1 MTAQTNRTSKSR
13 ILPAII
19 QFCGRWLRVFLG
31 LALILSLAAIFL
43 ESNYRANLGE
53 STALN
58 LNQGRSAVE
67 KNEPRATEPR
77 AQVKVDSEPRVS
89 PEARA
94 AEAQKVLQAMG
105 AIQVALAGKKPLD
118 RRFFQA
124 LEKPSA
130 DLAFLAGQSSSLPA
144 SKEVAV
150 IKNQSD
156 VFLVGARVQNTLK
169 VLLDQEKEIATIAAL
184 APSANSFTNPKSF
197 LDLQSISKESP
208 LRKMAEAMEE
218 YARSHD
224 LVQKSATDLEAQE
237 RLLKALNLG
246 IEQIA
251 AIEKR
256 ADTLNAQQKDTLNKL
271 LQTPWPTK
279 GQSIKE
285 AVVLYM
291 ETLTALKNL
300 TSDLEPVKVAVDVVD
315 PKREQ
320 KGEQKGEQKAL
331 SNVAGVDK
339 KPSGASDSTQV
350 DANKLVA
357 VLVEVQAG
365 MGGQNKPYTPQ
376 FFQGAQKWVADL
388 ESVLNVKADSEDGKR
403 KDLIVPKTQ
412 AEVILIARR
421 TQQSLQSI
429 ISQEKA
435 LAGVIALG
443 STSTIMTSPNAPNAI
458 LSMQKISVESQ
469 LRGLAGS
476 FDEFV
481 KANSAWQK
489 SFLEG
494 PTNQNLL
501 KELEQTLEQ
510 ITALEN
516 TVSNQPPFVVDVLGK
531 IRQVAWQAKAPEV
544 KVALSTLLENSEY
557 IRKQLADTQRLTQA
571 ANNVASSGIT
581 SGITEK
587 ISGIGSQLPL
597 IAQLGALFFLCA
609 GLLGSFAQAK
619 VSTEQLVV
627 PDEEDRPLD
636 RVAPYI
642 LPPATQD
649 NSLVN
654 DLQGQIKVLEQ
665 KFVEAFHSSEKVLS
679 YSQEVMNKVSVLRN
693 VQSTPDVGPRY
704 LHLDVEQPLD
714 EIDSA
719 IVSLKQLGIRL
730 FLSILENHSAK
741 QLASETEHM
750 NHLVIQTELAFVQI
764 KNLVKDI
771 NQKALPTRATS
782 DQANID
788 LIELDM
794 NQVMVEAKRWQAEL
808 KNLNESLM
816 ALNRLVGQY
825 V

>member
-1 MTAQTNRTSKSR
+1 MTAQTNLTSKSR

-19 QFCGRWLRVFLG
+19 QFCGRWLRGFLG

-43 ESNYRANLGE
+43 ESNYRAKLGE

-67 KNEPRATEPR
+67 KNEPRTTEPR
-77 AQVKVDSEPRVS
+77 AQVKVDSEPKVS
-89 PEARA
+89 PEAKA
-94 AEAQKVLQAMG
+94 ADAQKVLQAMG

-144 SKEVAV
+144 SKEATV

-156 VFLVGARVQNTLK
+156 VLLVGARVQNTLK
-169 VLLDQEKEIATIAAL
+169 MLLDQEKEIATIAAL

-246 IEQIA
+246 VEQIA

-300 TSDLEPVKVAVDVVD
+300 TSDLEPIKVAVDVVD

-320 KGEQKGEQKAL
+320 KVL

-357 VLVEVQAG
+357 VLVEIQAG

-388 ESVLNVKADSEDGKR
+388 ESVLSMKVDSEDGKR

-458 LSMQKISVESQ
+458 LSIQKISVESP

-481 KANSAWQK
+481 KASSAWQK

-494 PTNQNLL
+494 ATNQNLL

-516 TVSNQPPFVVDVLGK
+516 TISNQPPFVVDVLGK

-544 KVALSTLLENSEY
+544 KVALSTLLENSDF

-571 ANNVASSGIT
+571 ANNVASPGIA

-619 VSTEQLVV
+619 VSAEQLVV

-642 LPPATQD
+642 VPPAAQD

-654 DLQGQIKVLEQ
+654 DLQAQIKVLEQ

>member
-1 MTAQTNRTSKSR
+1 MTAQTNLTSKSR

-19 QFCGRWLRVFLG
+19 QFCGRWLRGFLG

-43 ESNYRANLGE
+43 ESNYRAKLGE

-67 KNEPRATEPR
+67 KNEPRTTEPR
-77 AQVKVDSEPRVS
+77 AQVKVDSEPKVS
-89 PEARA
+89 PEAKA
-94 AEAQKVLQAMG
+94 ADAQKVLQAMG

-144 SKEVAV
+144 SKEATV

-156 VFLVGARVQNTLK
+156 VLLVGARVQNTLK
-169 VLLDQEKEIATIAAL
+169 MLLDQEKEIATIAAL

-224 LVQKSATDLEAQE
+224 LVQKNAIDLEAQE

-246 IEQIA
+246 VEQIA

-300 TSDLEPVKVAVDVVD
+300 TSDLEPIKVAVDVVD

-320 KGEQKGEQKAL
+320 KVL

-357 VLVEVQAG
+357 VLVEIQAG

-388 ESVLNVKADSEDGKR
+388 ESVLSMKVDSEDGKR

-429 ISQEKA
+429 LSQEKA

-458 LSMQKISVESQ
+458 LSMQKISVESP

-481 KANSAWQK
+481 KANAAWQK
-489 SFLEG
+489 SFLESA
-494 PTNQNLL
+494 TTQNLL
-501 KELEQTLEQ
+501 KELDQTLEQ

-516 TVSNQPPFVVDVLGK
+516 TASNQPPFVVDVLGK

-571 ANNVASSGIT
+571 VNNVASPGIA

-619 VSTEQLVV
+619 VSAEQLVV

-642 LPPATQD
+642 VPPAAQD

-654 DLQGQIKVLEQ
+654 DLQAQIKVLEQ

>member
-1 MTAQTNRTSKSR
+1 MTAQTNLTSKSR

-43 ESNYRANLGE
+43 ESNYRAKLGE

-67 KNEPRATEPR
+67 KNEPRTTEPR
-77 AQVKVDSEPRVS
+77 AQVKVDSEPKVS
-89 PEARA
+89 PEAKA
-94 AEAQKVLQAMG
+94 ADAQKVLQAMG

-144 SKEVAV
+144 SKEATV

-156 VFLVGARVQNTLK
+156 VLLVGARVQNTLK
-169 VLLDQEKEIATIAAL
+169 MLLDQEKEIATIAAL

-246 IEQIA
+246 VEQIA

-300 TSDLEPVKVAVDVVD
+300 TSDLEPIKVAVDVVD

-320 KGEQKGEQKAL
+320 KVL

-357 VLVEVQAG
+357 VLVEIQAG

-388 ESVLNVKADSEDGKR
+388 ESVLSMKVDSEDGKR

-458 LSMQKISVESQ
+458 LSIQKISVESP

-481 KANSAWQK
+481 KANAAWQK
-489 SFLEG
+489 SFLESA
-494 PTNQNLL
+494 TTQNLL
-501 KELEQTLEQ
+501 KELDQTLEQ
-510 ITALEN
+510 ITVLEN
-516 TVSNQPPFVVDVLGK
+516 TASNQPPFVVDVLAK

-544 KVALSTLLENSEY
+544 KVALSTLLENSDF

-571 ANNVASSGIT
+571 ANNVASPGIA

-619 VSTEQLVV
+619 VSAEQLVV

-642 LPPATQD
+642 VPPAAQD

-654 DLQGQIKVLEQ
+654 DLQAQIKVLEQ

>member
-1 MTAQTNRTSKSR
+1 MTAQTNLTSKSR

-58 LNQGRSAVE
+58 LNQGRSTVE
-67 KNEPRATEPR
+67 KTEPRATEPR
-77 AQVKVDSEPRVS
+77 AQVKTDSEPKVS
-89 PEARA
+89 PEAKA

-144 SKEVAV
+144 SKEAAV

-156 VFLVGARVQNTLK
+156 VLLVGARVQNTLK

-300 TSDLEPVKVAVDVVD
+300 TSDLEPIKVAVDVVD
-315 PKREQ
+315 PKR
-320 KGEQKGEQKAL
+320 EQKGEQKAL

-458 LSMQKISVESQ
+458 LSMQKISVESP

-494 PTNQNLL
+494 ATNQNLL

-516 TVSNQPPFVVDVLGK
+516 MVSNQPPFVVDVLGK

-571 ANNVASSGIT
+571 ANNVASPGI

-587 ISGIGSQLPL
+587 ISGNGSQLPL

-619 VSTEQLVV
+619 VSAEQLVV

-642 LPPATQD
+642 VPPAAQD
-649 NSLVN
+649 NTLVN

>member
-1 MTAQTNRTSKSR
+1 MTAQTNLTSKSR

-43 ESNYRANLGE
+43 ESNYRAKLGE

-77 AQVKVDSEPRVS
+77 VQVRADSEPKVS
-89 PEARA
+89 PEAKA

-130 DLAFLAGQSSSLPA
+130 DLAFLAGQSSSLPP
-144 SKEVAV
+144 SKEAAV

-156 VFLVGARVQNTLK
+156 VLLVGARVQNTLK
-169 VLLDQEKEIATIAAL
+169 MLLDQEKEIATIAAL

-224 LVQKSATDLEAQE
+224 LVQKNAIDLEAQE

-246 IEQIA
+246 VEQIA

-291 ETLTALKNL
+291 ETWTALKNL
-300 TSDLEPVKVAVDVVD
+300 TSDLEPIKVAVDVVD

-320 KGEQKGEQKAL
+320 KGEQKAF
-331 SNVAGVDK
+331 SSVAGVDK

-350 DANKLVA
+350 DTNKLVA

-388 ESVLNVKADSEDGKR
+388 ESVLSVKADSEDGKR

-458 LSMQKISVESQ
+458 LSMQKISVESP

-494 PTNQNLL
+494 PTNQTLL

-571 ANNVASSGIT
+571 ANNVASPGIA

-771 NQKALPTRATS
+771 NQKALPTRASS

>member
-1 MTAQTNRTSKSR
+1 
-13 ILPAII
+13 
-19 QFCGRWLRVFLG
+19 
-31 LALILSLAAIFL
+31 
-43 ESNYRANLGE
+43 
-53 STALN
+53 
-58 LNQGRSAVE
+58 
-67 KNEPRATEPR
+67 
-77 AQVKVDSEPRVS
+77 
-89 PEARA
+89 
-94 AEAQKVLQAMG
+94 MG

-144 SKEVAV
+144 SKEATV

-156 VFLVGARVQNTLK
+156 VLLVGARVQNTLK

-246 IEQIA
+246 VEQIA

-291 ETLTALKNL
+291 ETLTALRNL
-300 TSDLEPVKVAVDVVD
+300 TSDLEPIKVAVDVVD

-320 KGEQKGEQKAL
+320 KVL

-339 KPSGASDSTQV
+339 KPSGAGDSTQV

-357 VLVEVQAG
+357 VLVEIQAG

-388 ESVLNVKADSEDGKR
+388 ESVLSVKADSEDGKR

-421 TQQSLQSI
+421 TQQSLQLI

-458 LSMQKISVESQ
+458 LSIQKISVESP

-494 PTNQNLL
+494 ATNQNLL

-516 TVSNQPPFVVDVLGK
+516 TVANQPPFVVDVLGK

-571 ANNVASSGIT
+571 VNNVASPGIA

-619 VSTEQLVV
+619 VSAEQLVV

-642 LPPATQD
+642 VPPAAQD
-649 NSLVN
+649 NTLVN
-654 DLQGQIKVLEQ
+654 DLQAQIKVLEQ

>member
-1 MTAQTNRTSKSR
+1 MTAQTNLTSKSR

-19 QFCGRWLRVFLG
+19 QFCGRWLRGFLG

-43 ESNYRANLGE
+43 ESNYRAKLGE

-58 LNQGRSAVE
+58 FNQGRSAVE
-67 KNEPRATEPR
+67 KNEPRTTEPR
-77 AQVKVDSEPRVS
+77 AQVKVDSEPKVS
-89 PEARA
+89 PEAKA
-94 AEAQKVLQAMG
+94 ADAQKVLQAMG

-144 SKEVAV
+144 SKEATV

-156 VFLVGARVQNTLK
+156 VLLVGARVQNTLK
-169 VLLDQEKEIATIAAL
+169 MLLDQEKEIATIAAL

-246 IEQIA
+246 VEQIA

-300 TSDLEPVKVAVDVVD
+300 TSDLEPIKVAVDVVD

-320 KGEQKGEQKAL
+320 KVL

-357 VLVEVQAG
+357 VLVEIQAG

-388 ESVLNVKADSEDGKR
+388 ESVLSMKVDSEDGKR

-458 LSMQKISVESQ
+458 LSIQKISVESP

-494 PTNQNLL
+494 ATNQNLL

-516 TVSNQPPFVVDVLGK
+516 TISNQPPFVVDVLGK

-571 ANNVASSGIT
+571 VNNVASPGIA

-619 VSTEQLVV
+619 VSAEQLVV

-642 LPPATQD
+642 VPPAAQD

-654 DLQGQIKVLEQ
+654 DLQAQIKVLEQ

>member
-1 MTAQTNRTSKSR
+1 MTAQINLTSKPR
-13 ILPAII
+13 ILSAII
-19 QFCGRWLRVFLG
+19 QFCGRWLRGFLG
-31 LALILSLAAIFL
+31 LALILSLATIFL
-43 ESNYRANLGE
+43 ESNYRAKLGE

-67 KNEPRATEPR
+67 KNEPRTTEPR
-77 AQVKVDSEPRVS
+77 AQVKVDSEPKVS
-89 PEARA
+89 PEAKA
-94 AEAQKVLQAMG
+94 ADAQKVLQAMG

-144 SKEVAV
+144 SKEATV

-156 VFLVGARVQNTLK
+156 VLLVGARVQNTLK

-246 IEQIA
+246 VEQIA

-300 TSDLEPVKVAVDVVD
+300 TSDLEPIKVAVDVVD

-320 KGEQKGEQKAL
+320 KVL

-357 VLVEVQAG
+357 VLVEIQAG

-388 ESVLNVKADSEDGKR
+388 ESVLSVKVDSEDGKR

-421 TQQSLQSI
+421 TQQSLQLI

-458 LSMQKISVESQ
+458 LSIQKISVESP

-494 PTNQNLL
+494 ATNQNLL

-516 TVSNQPPFVVDVLGK
+516 TISNQPPFVVDVLGK

-571 ANNVASSGIT
+571 VNNVASPGIA

-619 VSTEQLVV
+619 VSAEQLVV

-642 LPPATQD
+642 VPPAAQD

-654 DLQGQIKVLEQ
+654 DLQAQIKVLEQ

>member
-1 MTAQTNRTSKSR
+1 MTAQTNLTSKSR

-19 QFCGRWLRVFLG
+19 QFCGRWLRGFLG

-43 ESNYRANLGE
+43 ESNYRAKLGE

-67 KNEPRATEPR
+67 KNEPRTTEPR
-77 AQVKVDSEPRVS
+77 AQVKVDSEPKVS
-89 PEARA
+89 PEAKA
-94 AEAQKVLQAMG
+94 ADAQKVLQAMG

-144 SKEVAV
+144 SKEVTV

-156 VFLVGARVQNTLK
+156 VLLVGARVQNTLK
-169 VLLDQEKEIATIAAL
+169 MLLDQEKEIATIAAL

-246 IEQIA
+246 VEQIA

-300 TSDLEPVKVAVDVVD
+300 TSDLEPIKVAVDVVD

-320 KGEQKGEQKAL
+320 KVL

-357 VLVEVQAG
+357 VLVEIQAG

-388 ESVLNVKADSEDGKR
+388 ESVLSMKVDSEDGKR

-458 LSMQKISVESQ
+458 LSIQKISVESP

-494 PTNQNLL
+494 ATNQNLL

-516 TVSNQPPFVVDVLGK
+516 TISNQPPFVVDVLGK

-571 ANNVASSGIT
+571 VNNVASPGIA

-619 VSTEQLVV
+619 VSAEQLVV

-642 LPPATQD
+642 VPPAAQD

-654 DLQGQIKVLEQ
+654 DLQAQIKVLEQ

>member
-1 MTAQTNRTSKSR
+1 MTAQTNLTSKSR

-43 ESNYRANLGE
+43 ESNYCAKLGE

-67 KNEPRATEPR
+67 KNEPRTTEPR
-77 AQVKVDSEPRVS
+77 AQVKVDSEPKVS
-89 PEARA
+89 PEAKA
-94 AEAQKVLQAMG
+94 ADAQKVLQAMG

-144 SKEVAV
+144 SKEATV

-156 VFLVGARVQNTLK
+156 VLLVGARVQNTLK
-169 VLLDQEKEIATIAAL
+169 MLLDQEKEIATIAAL

-224 LVQKSATDLEAQE
+224 LVQKNAIDLEAQE

-246 IEQIA
+246 VEQIA

-300 TSDLEPVKVAVDVVD
+300 TSDLEPIKVAVDVVD

-320 KGEQKGEQKAL
+320 KVL

-357 VLVEVQAG
+357 VLVEIQAG

-388 ESVLNVKADSEDGKR
+388 ESVLSMKVDSEDGKR

-458 LSMQKISVESQ
+458 LSIQKISVESP

-494 PTNQNLL
+494 ATNQNLL

-516 TVSNQPPFVVDVLGK
+516 TISNQPPFVVDVLAK

-544 KVALSTLLENSEY
+544 KVALSTLLENSDF

-571 ANNVASSGIT
+571 VNNVASPGIA

-619 VSTEQLVV
+619 VSAEQLVV

-642 LPPATQD
+642 VPPAAQD

-654 DLQGQIKVLEQ
+654 DLQAQIKVLEQ

>member
-1 MTAQTNRTSKSR
+1 MTAQTNLTSKSR

-43 ESNYRANLGE
+43 ESNYRAKLGE

-67 KNEPRATEPR
+67 KNEPRTTEPR
-77 AQVKVDSEPRVS
+77 AQVKVDSEPKVS
-89 PEARA
+89 PEAKA
-94 AEAQKVLQAMG
+94 ADAQKVLQAMG

-144 SKEVAV
+144 SKEATV

-156 VFLVGARVQNTLK
+156 VLLVGARVQNTLK
-169 VLLDQEKEIATIAAL
+169 MLLDQEKEIATIAAL

-246 IEQIA
+246 VEQIA

-300 TSDLEPVKVAVDVVD
+300 TSDLEPIKVAVDVVD

-320 KGEQKGEQKAL
+320 KVL

-357 VLVEVQAG
+357 VLVEIQAG

-388 ESVLNVKADSEDGKR
+388 ESVLSMKVDSEDGKR

-458 LSMQKISVESQ
+458 LSIQKISVESP

-494 PTNQNLL
+494 ATNQNLL

-516 TVSNQPPFVVDVLGK
+516 TISNQPPFVVDVLAK

-544 KVALSTLLENSEY
+544 KVALSTLLENSDF

-571 ANNVASSGIT
+571 VNNVASPGIA

-619 VSTEQLVV
+619 VSAEQLVV

-642 LPPATQD
+642 VPPAAQD

-654 DLQGQIKVLEQ
+654 DLQAQIKVLEQ

>member
-1 MTAQTNRTSKSR
+1 MTAQTNLTSKSR

-19 QFCGRWLRVFLG
+19 QFCGRWLRGFLG

-43 ESNYRANLGE
+43 ESNYRAKLGE

-67 KNEPRATEPR
+67 KNEPRTTEPR
-77 AQVKVDSEPRVS
+77 AQVKVDSEPKVS
-89 PEARA
+89 PEAKA
-94 AEAQKVLQAMG
+94 ADAQKVLQAMG

-144 SKEVAV
+144 SKEATV

-156 VFLVGARVQNTLK
+156 VLLVGARVQNTLK
-169 VLLDQEKEIATIAAL
+169 MLLDQEKEIATIAAL

-246 IEQIA
+246 VEQIA

-300 TSDLEPVKVAVDVVD
+300 TSDLEPIKVAVDVVD

-320 KGEQKGEQKAL
+320 KVL

-357 VLVEVQAG
+357 VLVEIQAG

-388 ESVLNVKADSEDGKR
+388 ESVLSVKADSEDGKR

-458 LSMQKISVESQ
+458 LSIQKISVESP

-494 PTNQNLL
+494 ATNQNLL

-516 TVSNQPPFVVDVLGK
+516 TISNQPPFVVDVLAK

-544 KVALSTLLENSEY
+544 KVALSTLLENSDF

-571 ANNVASSGIT
+571 ANNVASPGIA

-619 VSTEQLVV
+619 VSAEQLVV

-642 LPPATQD
+642 VPPAAQD

-654 DLQGQIKVLEQ
+654 DLQAQIKVLEQ

>member
-1 MTAQTNRTSKSR
+1 M
-13 ILPAII
+13 
-19 QFCGRWLRVFLG
+19 
-31 LALILSLAAIFL
+31 
-43 ESNYRANLGE
+43 
-53 STALN
+53 
-58 LNQGRSAVE
+58 NQGRSAVE

-77 AQVKVDSEPRVS
+77 AQVKVDSEPKIS
-89 PEARA
+89 PEAKA
-94 AEAQKVLQAMG
+94 TEAQKVLQAMG

-144 SKEVAV
+144 SKEATV

-156 VFLVGARVQNTLK
+156 VLLVGARVQNTLK

-246 IEQIA
+246 VEQIA

-300 TSDLEPVKVAVDVVD
+300 TSDLEPIKVAVDVVD

-320 KGEQKGEQKAL
+320 KVL

-350 DANKLVA
+350 DANKLVT
-357 VLVEVQAG
+357 VLVEIQAG

-388 ESVLNVKADSEDGKR
+388 ESVLSVKVDSEDGKR

-421 TQQSLQSI
+421 TQQSLQLI

-458 LSMQKISVESQ
+458 LSIQKISVESP

-494 PTNQNLL
+494 ATNQNLL

-516 TVSNQPPFVVDVLGK
+516 TASNQPPFVVDVLGK

-571 ANNVASSGIT
+571 VNNVASPGIA

-619 VSTEQLVV
+619 VSAEQLVV

-642 LPPATQD
+642 VPPAAQD

-654 DLQGQIKVLEQ
+654 DLQAQIKVLEQ

-693 VQSTPDVGPRY
+693 VQSTPEVGPRY
-704 LHLDVEQPLD
+704 LHLDVEPPLD

>member
-1 MTAQTNRTSKSR
+1 MTAQTNLTSKSR

-19 QFCGRWLRVFLG
+19 QFCGRWLRGFLG

-43 ESNYRANLGE
+43 ESNYRAKLGE

-67 KNEPRATEPR
+67 KNEPRTTEPR
-77 AQVKVDSEPRVS
+77 AQVKVDSEPKVS
-89 PEARA
+89 PEAKA
-94 AEAQKVLQAMG
+94 ADAQKVLQAMG

-144 SKEVAV
+144 SKEATV

-156 VFLVGARVQNTLK
+156 VLLVGARVQNTLK
-169 VLLDQEKEIATIAAL
+169 MLLDQEKEIATIAAL

-246 IEQIA
+246 VEQIA

-300 TSDLEPVKVAVDVVD
+300 TSDLEPIKVAVDVVD

-320 KGEQKGEQKAL
+320 KVL

-357 VLVEVQAG
+357 VLVEIQAG

-388 ESVLNVKADSEDGKR
+388 ESVLSMKVDSEDGKR

-458 LSMQKISVESQ
+458 LSIQKISVESP

-481 KANSAWQK
+481 KANAAWQK
-489 SFLEG
+489 SFLESA
-494 PTNQNLL
+494 TTQNLL
-501 KELEQTLEQ
+501 KELDQTLEQ

-516 TVSNQPPFVVDVLGK
+516 TASNQPPFVVDVLAK

-544 KVALSTLLENSEY
+544 KVALSTLLENSDF

-571 ANNVASSGIT
+571 ANNVASPGIA

-619 VSTEQLVV
+619 VSAEQLVV

-642 LPPATQD
+642 VPPAAQD

-654 DLQGQIKVLEQ
+654 DLQAQIKVLEQ

>member
-1 MTAQTNRTSKSR
+1 MTAQTNLTSKSR

-43 ESNYRANLGE
+43 ESNYRAKLGE

-58 LNQGRSAVE
+58 LNQGRSSVE

-77 AQVKVDSEPRVS
+77 AQVKVDSEPKIS
-89 PEARA
+89 PEAKA

-144 SKEVAV
+144 SKEATV

-156 VFLVGARVQNTLK
+156 VLLVGARVQNTLK

-224 LVQKSATDLEAQE
+224 LVQKNTTDLEAQE

-246 IEQIA
+246 VEQIA

-300 TSDLEPVKVAVDVVD
+300 TSDLEPIKVAVDVVD

-320 KGEQKGEQKAL
+320 KVL

-357 VLVEVQAG
+357 VLVEIQAG

-388 ESVLNVKADSEDGKR
+388 ESVLSVKVDSEDGKR

-458 LSMQKISVESQ
+458 LSMQKISVESP

-494 PTNQNLL
+494 ATNQNLL

-516 TVSNQPPFVVDVLGK
+516 TIANQPPFVVDVLGK

-571 ANNVASSGIT
+571 VNNVASPGIA

-619 VSTEQLVV
+619 VSAEQLAV

-642 LPPATQD
+642 VPPAAQD

-654 DLQGQIKVLEQ
+654 DLQAQIKVLEQ

>member
-1 MTAQTNRTSKSR
+1 M
-13 ILPAII
+13 
-19 QFCGRWLRVFLG
+19 
-31 LALILSLAAIFL
+31 
-43 ESNYRANLGE
+43 
-53 STALN
+53 
-58 LNQGRSAVE
+58 
-67 KNEPRATEPR
+67 
-77 AQVKVDSEPRVS
+77 
-89 PEARA
+89 
-94 AEAQKVLQAMG
+94 
-105 AIQVALAGKKPLD
+105 
-118 RRFFQA
+118 
-124 LEKPSA
+124 
-130 DLAFLAGQSSSLPA
+130 
-144 SKEVAV
+144 
-150 IKNQSD
+150 
-156 VFLVGARVQNTLK
+156 LVGARVQNTLK

-184 APSANSFTNPKSF
+184 APSANSFTNTKSF

-246 IEQIA
+246 VEQIA

-300 TSDLEPVKVAVDVVD
+300 TSDLEPIKVAVDVVD

-320 KGEQKGEQKAL
+320 KVL

-357 VLVEVQAG
+357 VLVEIQAG

-388 ESVLNVKADSEDGKR
+388 ESVLSVKVDSEDGKR

-421 TQQSLQSI
+421 TQQSLQLI

-458 LSMQKISVESQ
+458 LSIQKISVESP

-494 PTNQNLL
+494 ATNQNLL

-516 TVSNQPPFVVDVLGK
+516 TISNQPPFVVDVLGK

-571 ANNVASSGIT
+571 VNNVASPGIA

-597 IAQLGALFFLCA
+597 ITQLGALFFLCA

-619 VSTEQLVV
+619 VSAEQLVV

-642 LPPATQD
+642 VPPAAQD
-649 NSLVN
+649 NTLVN
-654 DLQGQIKVLEQ
+654 DLQAQIKVLEQ

-771 NQKALPTRATS
+771 NQKALLKSKQYGTKVLVDLGFLALANNKASNARSTS
-782 DQANID
+782 IRN
-788 LIELDM
+788 
-794 NQVMVEAKRWQAEL
+794 K
-808 KNLNESLM
+808 
-816 ALNRLVGQY
+816 G
-825 V
+825 

>member
-1 MTAQTNRTSKSR
+1 MTAQTNLTSKSR

-19 QFCGRWLRVFLG
+19 QFCGRWLRGFLG

-43 ESNYRANLGE
+43 ESNYRAKLGE

-67 KNEPRATEPR
+67 KNEPRTTEPR
-77 AQVKVDSEPRVS
+77 AQVKVDSEPKVS
-89 PEARA
+89 PEAKA
-94 AEAQKVLQAMG
+94 ADAQKVLQAMG

-144 SKEVAV
+144 SKEATV

-156 VFLVGARVQNTLK
+156 VLLVGARVQNTLK
-169 VLLDQEKEIATIAAL
+169 MLLDQEKEIATIAAL

-218 YARSHD
+218 YSRSHD

-246 IEQIA
+246 VEQIA

-300 TSDLEPVKVAVDVVD
+300 TSDLEPIKVAVDVVD

-320 KGEQKGEQKAL
+320 KVL

-357 VLVEVQAG
+357 VLVEIQAG

-388 ESVLNVKADSEDGKR
+388 ESVLSMKVDSEDGKR

-458 LSMQKISVESQ
+458 LSIQKISVESP

-494 PTNQNLL
+494 ATNQNLL

-516 TVSNQPPFVVDVLGK
+516 TISNQPPFVVDVLGK

-571 ANNVASSGIT
+571 VNNVASPGIA

-619 VSTEQLVV
+619 VSAEQLVV

-642 LPPATQD
+642 VPPAAQD

-654 DLQGQIKVLEQ
+654 DLQAQIKVLEQ

>member
-1 MTAQTNRTSKSR
+1 MTAQTNLTSKSR

-43 ESNYRANLGE
+43 ESNYRAKLGE

-67 KNEPRATEPR
+67 KNEPRTTEPR
-77 AQVKVDSEPRVS
+77 AQVKVDSEPKVS
-89 PEARA
+89 PEAKA
-94 AEAQKVLQAMG
+94 ADAQKVLQAMG

-144 SKEVAV
+144 SKEATV

-156 VFLVGARVQNTLK
+156 VLLVGARVQNTLK
-169 VLLDQEKEIATIAAL
+169 MLLDQEKEIATIAAL

-224 LVQKSATDLEAQE
+224 LVQKNAIDLEAQE

-246 IEQIA
+246 VEQIA

-300 TSDLEPVKVAVDVVD
+300 TSDLEPIKVAVDVVD

-320 KGEQKGEQKAL
+320 KVL

-357 VLVEVQAG
+357 VLVEIQAG

-388 ESVLNVKADSEDGKR
+388 ESVLSMKVDSEDGKR

-458 LSMQKISVESQ
+458 LSIQKISVESP

-494 PTNQNLL
+494 ATNQNLL

-516 TVSNQPPFVVDVLGK
+516 TISNQPPFVVDVLGK

-544 KVALSTLLENSEY
+544 KVALSTLLENSDF

-571 ANNVASSGIT
+571 VNNVASPGIA

-619 VSTEQLVV
+619 VSAEQLVV

-642 LPPATQD
+642 VPPAAQD

-654 DLQGQIKVLEQ
+654 DLQAQIKVLEQ

>member
-1 MTAQTNRTSKSR
+1 MTAQTNLTSKSR

-19 QFCGRWLRVFLG
+19 QFCGRWLRGFLG

-43 ESNYRANLGE
+43 ESNYRAKLGE

-67 KNEPRATEPR
+67 KNEPRTTEPR
-77 AQVKVDSEPRVS
+77 AQVKVDSEPKIS
-89 PEARA
+89 PEAKA
-94 AEAQKVLQAMG
+94 AETQKVLQAMG

-144 SKEVAV
+144 SKEATV

-156 VFLVGARVQNTLK
+156 VLLVGARVQNTLK
-169 VLLDQEKEIATIAAL
+169 ILLDQEKEIATIAAL

-246 IEQIA
+246 VEQIA

-300 TSDLEPVKVAVDVVD
+300 TSDLEPIKVAVDVVD

-320 KGEQKGEQKAL
+320 KVL

-357 VLVEVQAG
+357 VLVEIQAG

-388 ESVLNVKADSEDGKR
+388 ESVLSVKVDSEDGKR

-458 LSMQKISVESQ
+458 LSIQKISVESP

-481 KANSAWQK
+481 KANSSWQK

-516 TVSNQPPFVVDVLGK
+516 TISNQPPFVVDVLGK

-571 ANNVASSGIT
+571 VNNVASPGIA

-619 VSTEQLVV
+619 VSAEQLVV

-642 LPPATQD
+642 VPPAAQD

-654 DLQGQIKVLEQ
+654 DLQAQIKVLEQ

>member
-1 MTAQTNRTSKSR
+1 MTAQTNLTSKSR

-43 ESNYRANLGE
+43 ESNYRAKLGE
-53 STALN
+53 STTLN

-77 AQVKVDSEPRVS
+77 AQVKVDSEPKVS
-89 PEARA
+89 PEAKV

-130 DLAFLAGQSSSLPA
+130 DLAFLAGQPSSLPA
-144 SKEVAV
+144 SKEAAV

-156 VFLVGARVQNTLK
+156 VLLVGARVQNTLK
-169 VLLDQEKEIATIAAL
+169 MLLDQEKEITTIAAL

-256 ADTLNAQQKDTLNKL
+256 ADTLNKL

-291 ETLTALKNL
+291 ETWTVLKNL

-388 ESVLNVKADSEDGKR
+388 ESVLSVKADSEDTKR

-458 LSMQKISVESQ
+458 LSMQKISVESP

-494 PTNQNLL
+494 ATNQNLL

-516 TVSNQPPFVVDVLGK
+516 TASNQPPFVVDVLGK

-544 KVALSTLLENSEY
+544 KVALSILLENSEY

-571 ANNVASSGIT
+571 ANNVASPGIT

-642 LPPATQD
+642 VPPAAQD
-649 NSLVN
+649 NTLVN

-665 KFVEAFHSSEKVLS
+665 KFVEAFH
-679 YSQEVMNKVSVLRN
+679 
-693 VQSTPDVGPRY
+693 
-704 LHLDVEQPLD
+704 
-714 EIDSA
+714 
-719 IVSLKQLGIRL
+719 
-730 FLSILENHSAK
+730 
-741 QLASETEHM
+741 
-750 NHLVIQTELAFVQI
+750 
-764 KNLVKDI
+764 
-771 NQKALPTRATS
+771 
-782 DQANID
+782 
-788 LIELDM
+788 
-794 NQVMVEAKRWQAEL
+794 
-808 KNLNESLM
+808 
-816 ALNRLVGQY
+816 
-825 V
+825 

>member
-1 MTAQTNRTSKSR
+1 MTAQTNLTSKSR

-19 QFCGRWLRVFLG
+19 QFCGRWLRIFLG

-43 ESNYRANLGE
+43 ESHYRTKLGE

-58 LNQGRSAVE
+58 LNQGRSTVE
-67 KNEPRATEPR
+67 KNEPRVTEPR
-77 AQVKVDSEPRVS
+77 AQVKVDSEPKVS
-89 PEARA
+89 LEARA

-144 SKEVAV
+144 SKEATV

-156 VFLVGARVQNTLK
+156 VLLVGARVQNTLK

-224 LVQKSATDLEAQE
+224 LVQKNAIDLEAQE

-246 IEQIA
+246 VEQIA

-300 TSDLEPVKVAVDVVD
+300 TSDLEPIKVAVDVVD

-320 KGEQKGEQKAL
+320 KVL

-357 VLVEVQAG
+357 VLVEIQAG

-388 ESVLNVKADSEDGKR
+388 ESVLSVKVDSEDGKR

-458 LSMQKISVESQ
+458 LSIQKISVESP

-494 PTNQNLL
+494 ATNQNLL

-516 TVSNQPPFVVDVLGK
+516 TISNQPPFVVDVLGK

-571 ANNVASSGIT
+571 VNNVASPGIA

-597 IAQLGALFFLCA
+597 ITQLGALFFLCA

-619 VSTEQLVV
+619 VSAEQLVV

-642 LPPATQD
+642 VPPAAQD

-654 DLQGQIKVLEQ
+654 DLQAQIKVLEQ

>member
-1 MTAQTNRTSKSR
+1 MTAQTNLTSKSR

-19 QFCGRWLRVFLG
+19 QFCGRWLRGFLG

-43 ESNYRANLGE
+43 ESNYRAKLGE

-67 KNEPRATEPR
+67 KNEPRTTEPR
-77 AQVKVDSEPRVS
+77 AQVKVDSEPKVS
-89 PEARA
+89 PEAKA
-94 AEAQKVLQAMG
+94 ADAQKVLQAMG

-144 SKEVAV
+144 SKEATV

-156 VFLVGARVQNTLK
+156 VLLVGARVQNTLK
-169 VLLDQEKEIATIAAL
+169 MLLDQEKEIATIAAL

-246 IEQIA
+246 VEQIA

-300 TSDLEPVKVAVDVVD
+300 TSDLEPIKVAVDVVD

-320 KGEQKGEQKAL
+320 KVL

-357 VLVEVQAG
+357 VLVEIQAG

-388 ESVLNVKADSEDGKR
+388 ESVLSMKVDSEDGKR

-458 LSMQKISVESQ
+458 LSIQKISVESP

-494 PTNQNLL
+494 ATNQNLL

-516 TVSNQPPFVVDVLGK
+516 TISNQPPFVVDVLGK

-571 ANNVASSGIT
+571 VNNVASPGIA

-619 VSTEQLVV
+619 VSAEQLVV

-642 LPPATQD
+642 VPPAAQD

-654 DLQGQIKVLEQ
+654 DLQAQIKVLEQ

>member
-1 MTAQTNRTSKSR
+1 MTAQTNLTSKSR

-43 ESNYRANLGE
+43 ESNYRAKLGE

-67 KNEPRATEPR
+67 KNEPRTTEPR
-77 AQVKVDSEPRVS
+77 AQVKVDSEPKVS
-89 PEARA
+89 PEAKA
-94 AEAQKVLQAMG
+94 ADAQKVLQAMG

-144 SKEVAV
+144 SKEATV

-156 VFLVGARVQNTLK
+156 VLLVGARVQNTLK
-169 VLLDQEKEIATIAAL
+169 MLLDQEKEIATIAAL

-246 IEQIA
+246 VEQIA

-300 TSDLEPVKVAVDVVD
+300 TSDLEPIKVAVDVVD

-320 KGEQKGEQKAL
+320 KVL

-357 VLVEVQAG
+357 VLVEIQAG

-388 ESVLNVKADSEDGKR
+388 ESVLSMKVDSEDGKR

-458 LSMQKISVESQ
+458 LSIQKISVESP

-481 KANSAWQK
+481 KANAAWQK
-489 SFLEG
+489 SFLESA
-494 PTNQNLL
+494 TTQNLL
-501 KELEQTLEQ
+501 KELDQTLEQ

-516 TVSNQPPFVVDVLGK
+516 TASNQPPFVVDVLGK

-544 KVALSTLLENSEY
+544 KVALSTLLENSDF

-571 ANNVASSGIT
+571 VNNVASPGIA

-619 VSTEQLVV
+619 VSAEQLVV

-642 LPPATQD
+642 VPPAAQD

-654 DLQGQIKVLEQ
+654 DLQAQIKVLEQ

>member
-1 MTAQTNRTSKSR
+1 MTAQTNLTSKSR

-19 QFCGRWLRVFLG
+19 QFCGRWLRGFLG

-43 ESNYRANLGE
+43 ESNYRAKLGE

-67 KNEPRATEPR
+67 KNEPRTTEPR
-77 AQVKVDSEPRVS
+77 AQVKVDSEPKVS
-89 PEARA
+89 PEAKA
-94 AEAQKVLQAMG
+94 ADAQKVLQAMG

-144 SKEVAV
+144 SKEATV

-156 VFLVGARVQNTLK
+156 VLLVGARVQNTLK

-224 LVQKSATDLEAQE
+224 LVQKNAIDLEAQE

-246 IEQIA
+246 VEQIA

-300 TSDLEPVKVAVDVVD
+300 TSDLEPIKVAVDVVD

-320 KGEQKGEQKAL
+320 KVEQKAL

-357 VLVEVQAG
+357 VLVEIQAG

-388 ESVLNVKADSEDGKR
+388 ESVLSVKVDYEDGKR

-458 LSMQKISVESQ
+458 LSIQKISVESP

-494 PTNQNLL
+494 ATNQNLL

-516 TVSNQPPFVVDVLGK
+516 TISNQPPFVADVLGK

-544 KVALSTLLENSEY
+544 KVALSTLLENSDF

-571 ANNVASSGIT
+571 ANNVASPGIA

-619 VSTEQLVV
+619 VSAEQLVV

-642 LPPATQD
+642 VPPAAQD
-649 NSLVN
+649 NTLVN
-654 DLQGQIKVLEQ
+654 DLQAQIKVLEQ

>member
-1 MTAQTNRTSKSR
+1 MTAQTNLTSKSR

-19 QFCGRWLRVFLG
+19 QFCGRWLRGFLG

-43 ESNYRANLGE
+43 ESNYRAKLGE

-77 AQVKVDSEPRVS
+77 TQVKVDSEPKIS
-89 PEARA
+89 PEAKA
-94 AEAQKVLQAMG
+94 TEAQKVLQAMG

-144 SKEVAV
+144 SKEATV

-156 VFLVGARVQNTLK
+156 VLLVGARVQNTLK

-224 LVQKSATDLEAQE
+224 LVQKNTTDLEAQE

-246 IEQIA
+246 VEQIV

-300 TSDLEPVKVAVDVVD
+300 TSDLEPIKVAVDVVD

-320 KGEQKGEQKAL
+320 KGEQKAF
-331 SNVAGVDK
+331 SSVAGVDK

-350 DANKLVA
+350 DTNKLVA

-388 ESVLNVKADSEDGKR
+388 ESVLSVKADSEDGKR

-458 LSMQKISVESQ
+458 LSIQKISVESP

-494 PTNQNLL
+494 PTNQTLL

-516 TVSNQPPFVVDVLGK
+516 TVSNQPPFVVDVLAK

-571 ANNVASSGIT
+571 ANNVASPGIA

-609 GLLGSFAQAK
+609 SLLGSFAQAK

>member
-1 MTAQTNRTSKSR
+1 MTAQTNLTSKSR

-19 QFCGRWLRVFLG
+19 QFCGHWLRVFLG

-43 ESNYRANLGE
+43 ESNYRAKLGE

-58 LNQGRSAVE
+58 LNQGRSTVE
-67 KNEPRATEPR
+67 KNEPRAMEPR
-77 AQVKVDSEPRVS
+77 TQVKVDSEPKVS
-89 PEARA
+89 LEARA

-144 SKEVAV
+144 SKEAAV

-156 VFLVGARVQNTLK
+156 VLLVGARVQNTLK
-169 VLLDQEKEIATIAAL
+169 MLLDQEKEIATIAAL

-246 IEQIA
+246 VEQIA

-300 TSDLEPVKVAVDVVD
+300 TSDLEPIKVAVDVVD

-320 KGEQKGEQKAL
+320 KVL

-350 DANKLVA
+350 DANKLVT
-357 VLVEVQAG
+357 VLVEIQAG

-388 ESVLNVKADSEDGKR
+388 ESVLSVKVDSEDGKR

-421 TQQSLQSI
+421 TQQSLQLI

-458 LSMQKISVESQ
+458 LSIQKISVESP

-494 PTNQNLL
+494 ATNQNLL

-516 TVSNQPPFVVDVLGK
+516 TISNQPPFVVDVLGK

-571 ANNVASSGIT
+571 VNNVASPGIA

-587 ISGIGSQLPL
+587 MSGIGSQLPL
-597 IAQLGALFFLCA
+597 ITQLGALFFLCA

-619 VSTEQLVV
+619 VSAEQLVV

-642 LPPATQD
+642 VPPAAQD

-654 DLQGQIKVLEQ
+654 DLQAQIKVLEQ

>member
-1 MTAQTNRTSKSR
+1 MTAQTNLTSKSR

-43 ESNYRANLGE
+43 ESNYRAKLGE

-67 KNEPRATEPR
+67 KNEPRTTEPR
-77 AQVKVDSEPRVS
+77 AQVKVDSEPKVS
-89 PEARA
+89 PEAKA
-94 AEAQKVLQAMG
+94 ADAQKVLQAMG

-144 SKEVAV
+144 SKEATV

-156 VFLVGARVQNTLK
+156 VLLVGARVQNTLK
-169 VLLDQEKEIATIAAL
+169 MLLDQEKEIATIAAL

-246 IEQIA
+246 VEQIA

-300 TSDLEPVKVAVDVVD
+300 TSDLEPIKVAVDVVD

-320 KGEQKGEQKAL
+320 KVL

-357 VLVEVQAG
+357 VLVEIQAG

-388 ESVLNVKADSEDGKR
+388 ESVLSMKVDSEDGKR

-458 LSMQKISVESQ
+458 LSIQKISVESP

-494 PTNQNLL
+494 ATNQNLL

-516 TVSNQPPFVVDVLGK
+516 TISNQPPFVVDVLGK

-571 ANNVASSGIT
+571 VNNVASPGIA

-619 VSTEQLVV
+619 VSAEQLVV

-642 LPPATQD
+642 VPPAAQD

-654 DLQGQIKVLEQ
+654 DLQAQIKVLEQ

>member
-1 MTAQTNRTSKSR
+1 MTAQTNLTSKSR

-43 ESNYRANLGE
+43 ESNYRAKLGE

-67 KNEPRATEPR
+67 KNEPRTTEPR
-77 AQVKVDSEPRVS
+77 AQVKVDSEPKVS
-89 PEARA
+89 PEAKA
-94 AEAQKVLQAMG
+94 ADAQKVLQAMG

-144 SKEVAV
+144 SKEATV

-156 VFLVGARVQNTLK
+156 VLLVGARVQNTLK
-169 VLLDQEKEIATIAAL
+169 MLLDQEKEIATIAAL

-246 IEQIA
+246 VEQIA

-291 ETLTALKNL
+291 ETLMALKNL
-300 TSDLEPVKVAVDVVD
+300 TSDLEPIKVAVDVVD

-320 KGEQKGEQKAL
+320 KVL

-357 VLVEVQAG
+357 VLVEIQAG

-388 ESVLNVKADSEDGKR
+388 ESVLSMKVDSEDGKR

-458 LSMQKISVESQ
+458 LSIQKISVESP

-494 PTNQNLL
+494 ATNQNLL

-516 TVSNQPPFVVDVLGK
+516 TISNQPPFVVDVLGK

-571 ANNVASSGIT
+571 VNNVASPGIA

-619 VSTEQLVV
+619 VSAEQLVV

-636 RVAPYI
+636 RIAPYI
-642 LPPATQD
+642 VPPAAQD

-654 DLQGQIKVLEQ
+654 DLQAQIKVLEQ

-794 NQVMVEAKRWQAEL
+794 NQVMLEAKRWQAEL

>member
-1 MTAQTNRTSKSR
+1 MTAQTNLTSKSR

-19 QFCGRWLRVFLG
+19 QFCGHWLRVFLG

-43 ESNYRANLGE
+43 ESNYRAKLGE

-67 KNEPRATEPR
+67 KNEPRA
-77 AQVKVDSEPRVS
+77 QVKVDSEPKVS

-144 SKEVAV
+144 SKEIGV

-156 VFLVGARVQNTLK
+156 VLLVGARVQNTLK
-169 VLLDQEKEIATIAAL
+169 MLLDQEKEIATIAAL

-224 LVQKSATDLEAQE
+224 LVQKNAIDLEVQE

-246 IEQIA
+246 VEQIA

-300 TSDLEPVKVAVDVVD
+300 TSDLEPIKVAVDVVD

-320 KGEQKGEQKAL
+320 KGEQKVL

-357 VLVEVQAG
+357 VLVEIQVG

-388 ESVLNVKADSEDGKR
+388 ESVLSVKVDSEDGKR

-458 LSMQKISVESQ
+458 LSMQKISVESP

-501 KELEQTLEQ
+501 KELDQTLEQ

-571 ANNVASSGIT
+571 ANNVASPGIA

-619 VSTEQLVV
+619 VSAEQLVV

-642 LPPATQD
+642 VPPAAQD

-654 DLQGQIKVLEQ
+654 DLQAQIKVLEQ

-693 VQSTPDVGPRY
+693 VQSASDVGPRY

>member
-1 MTAQTNRTSKSR
+1 MTAQTNLTSKSR

-19 QFCGRWLRVFLG
+19 QFCGRWLRGFLG

-43 ESNYRANLGE
+43 ESNYRAKLGE

-67 KNEPRATEPR
+67 KNEPRTTEPR
-77 AQVKVDSEPRVS
+77 AQVKVDSEPKVS
-89 PEARA
+89 PEAKA
-94 AEAQKVLQAMG
+94 ADAQKVLQAMG

-144 SKEVAV
+144 SKEATV

-156 VFLVGARVQNTLK
+156 VLLVGARVQNTLK
-169 VLLDQEKEIATIAAL
+169 MLLDQEKEIATIAAL

-246 IEQIA
+246 VEQIA

-300 TSDLEPVKVAVDVVD
+300 TSDLEPIKVAVDVVD

-320 KGEQKGEQKAL
+320 KVL

-357 VLVEVQAG
+357 VLVEIQAG

-388 ESVLNVKADSEDGKR
+388 ESVLSMKVDSEDGKR

-458 LSMQKISVESQ
+458 LSIQKISVESP

-494 PTNQNLL
+494 ATNQNLL

-516 TVSNQPPFVVDVLGK
+516 TIANQPPFVVDVLGK

-571 ANNVASSGIT
+571 VNNVASPGIA

-619 VSTEQLVV
+619 VSAEQLVV

-642 LPPATQD
+642 VPPAAQD

-654 DLQGQIKVLEQ
+654 DLQAQIKVLEQ

>member
-1 MTAQTNRTSKSR
+1 MTAQTNLTSKSR

-43 ESNYRANLGE
+43 ESNYRAKLGE

-67 KNEPRATEPR
+67 KNEPRTTEPR
-77 AQVKVDSEPRVS
+77 AQVKVDSEPKVS
-89 PEARA
+89 PEAKA
-94 AEAQKVLQAMG
+94 ADAQKVLQAMG

-144 SKEVAV
+144 SKEATV

-156 VFLVGARVQNTLK
+156 VLLVGARVQNTLK
-169 VLLDQEKEIATIAAL
+169 MLLDQEKEIATIAAL

-246 IEQIA
+246 VEQIA

-300 TSDLEPVKVAVDVVD
+300 TSDLEPIKVAVDVVD

-320 KGEQKGEQKAL
+320 KVL

-357 VLVEVQAG
+357 VLVEIQAG

-388 ESVLNVKADSEDGKR
+388 ESVLSMKVDSEDGKR

-458 LSMQKISVESQ
+458 LSIQKISVESP

-494 PTNQNLL
+494 ATNQNLL

-516 TVSNQPPFVVDVLGK
+516 TISNQPPFVVDVLGK

-544 KVALSTLLENSEY
+544 KVALSTLLENSDF

-571 ANNVASSGIT
+571 VNNVASPGIA

-619 VSTEQLVV
+619 VSAEQLVV

-642 LPPATQD
+642 VPPAAQD

-654 DLQGQIKVLEQ
+654 DLQAQIKVLEQ

>member
-1 MTAQTNRTSKSR
+1 MTAQTNLTSKSR

-43 ESNYRANLGE
+43 ESNFRAKLGE

-58 LNQGRSAVE
+58 LNQGRSFVE

-77 AQVKVDSEPRVS
+77 TQVKVDSEPKIS
-89 PEARA
+89 PEAKA
-94 AEAQKVLQAMG
+94 TEAQKVLQAMG

-144 SKEVAV
+144 SKEATV

-156 VFLVGARVQNTLK
+156 VLLVGARVQNTLK

-246 IEQIA
+246 VEQIA
-251 AIEKR
+251 VIEKR

-300 TSDLEPVKVAVDVVD
+300 TSDLEPIKVAVDVVD

-320 KGEQKGEQKAL
+320 KVL

-357 VLVEVQAG
+357 VLVEIQAG

-388 ESVLNVKADSEDGKR
+388 ESVLSVKVDSEDGKR

-421 TQQSLQSI
+421 TQQSLQLI

-458 LSMQKISVESQ
+458 LSIQKISVESP

-494 PTNQNLL
+494 ATNQNLL

-516 TVSNQPPFVVDVLGK
+516 TIANQPPFVVDVLGK

-571 ANNVASSGIT
+571 VNNVASPGIA

-619 VSTEQLVV
+619 VSAEQLVV

-642 LPPATQD
+642 VPPAAQD

-654 DLQGQIKVLEQ
+654 DLQAQIKVLEQ

>member
-1 MTAQTNRTSKSR
+1 MTAQTNLTSKSR

-19 QFCGRWLRVFLG
+19 QFCGHWLRVFLG

-43 ESNYRANLGE
+43 ESNYRAKLGE

-67 KNEPRATEPR
+67 KNEPRTTEPR
-77 AQVKVDSEPRVS
+77 AQVKVDSEPKVS
-89 PEARA
+89 PEAKA
-94 AEAQKVLQAMG
+94 ADAQKVLQAMG

-144 SKEVAV
+144 SMEATV

-156 VFLVGARVQNTLK
+156 VLLVGARVQNTLK
-169 VLLDQEKEIATIAAL
+169 MLLDQEKEIATIAAL

-246 IEQIA
+246 VEQIA

-300 TSDLEPVKVAVDVVD
+300 TSDLEPIKVAVDVVD

-320 KGEQKGEQKAL
+320 KVL

-357 VLVEVQAG
+357 VLVEIQAG

-388 ESVLNVKADSEDGKR
+388 ESVLSMKVDSEDGKR

-458 LSMQKISVESQ
+458 LSIQKISVESP

-494 PTNQNLL
+494 ATNQNLL

-516 TVSNQPPFVVDVLGK
+516 TISNQPPFVVDVLAK

-544 KVALSTLLENSEY
+544 KVALSTLLENSDF

-571 ANNVASSGIT
+571 VNNVASPGIA

-619 VSTEQLVV
+619 VSAEQLVV

-642 LPPATQD
+642 VPPAAQD
-649 NSLVN
+649 NTLVN

>member
-1 MTAQTNRTSKSR
+1 MTAQTNLTSKSR

-19 QFCGRWLRVFLG
+19 QFCGRWLRGFLG

-43 ESNYRANLGE
+43 ESNYRAKLGE

-67 KNEPRATEPR
+67 KNEPRTTEPR
-77 AQVKVDSEPRVS
+77 AQVKVDSEPKVS
-89 PEARA
+89 PEAKA
-94 AEAQKVLQAMG
+94 ADAQKVLQAMG

-144 SKEVAV
+144 SKEATV

-156 VFLVGARVQNTLK
+156 VLLVGARVQNTLK
-169 VLLDQEKEIATIAAL
+169 MLLDQEKEIATIAAL

-246 IEQIA
+246 VEQIA

-300 TSDLEPVKVAVDVVD
+300 TSDLEPIKVAVDVVD

-320 KGEQKGEQKAL
+320 KVL

-357 VLVEVQAG
+357 VLVEIQAG

-388 ESVLNVKADSEDGKR
+388 ESVLSMKVDSEDGKR

-458 LSMQKISVESQ
+458 LSIQKISVESP

-494 PTNQNLL
+494 ATNQNLL

-516 TVSNQPPFVVDVLGK
+516 TISNQPPFVVDVLGK

-544 KVALSTLLENSEY
+544 KVALSTLLENSDF

-571 ANNVASSGIT
+571 ANNVASPGIA

-619 VSTEQLVV
+619 VSAEQLVV

-642 LPPATQD
+642 VPPAAQD

-654 DLQGQIKVLEQ
+654 DLQAQIKVLEQ

>member
-1 MTAQTNRTSKSR
+1 MTAQTNLTSKPR

-19 QFCGRWLRVFLG
+19 QFCGRWLRGFLG

-43 ESNYRANLGE
+43 ESNYRAKLGE

-67 KNEPRATEPR
+67 KNEPRTTEPR
-77 AQVKVDSEPRVS
+77 AQVKVDSEPKVS
-89 PEARA
+89 PEAKA
-94 AEAQKVLQAMG
+94 ADAQKVLQAMG

-144 SKEVAV
+144 SKEATV

-156 VFLVGARVQNTLK
+156 VLLVGARVQNTLK
-169 VLLDQEKEIATIAAL
+169 MLLDQEKEIATIAAL

-246 IEQIA
+246 VEQIA

-300 TSDLEPVKVAVDVVD
+300 TSDLEPIKVAVDVVD

-320 KGEQKGEQKAL
+320 KVL

-357 VLVEVQAG
+357 VLVEIQAG

-388 ESVLNVKADSEDGKR
+388 ESVLSMKVDSEDGKR

-458 LSMQKISVESQ
+458 LSIQKISVESP

-481 KANSAWQK
+481 KANAAWQK
-489 SFLEG
+489 SFLESA
-494 PTNQNLL
+494 TTQNLL
-501 KELEQTLEQ
+501 KELDQTLEQ

-516 TVSNQPPFVVDVLGK
+516 TASNQPPFVVDVLAK

-544 KVALSTLLENSEY
+544 KVALSTLLENSDF
-557 IRKQLADTQRLTQA
+557 IRKQLADPQRLTQA
-571 ANNVASSGIT
+571 ANNVASPGIA

-619 VSTEQLVV
+619 VSAEQLVV

-642 LPPATQD
+642 VPPAAQD

-654 DLQGQIKVLEQ
+654 DLQAQIKVLEQ

>member
-1 MTAQTNRTSKSR
+1 MTAQTNLTSKSR

-43 ESNYRANLGE
+43 ESNYRAKLGE

-67 KNEPRATEPR
+67 KNEPRTTEPR
-77 AQVKVDSEPRVS
+77 AQVKVDSEPKVS
-89 PEARA
+89 PEAKA
-94 AEAQKVLQAMG
+94 ADAQKVLQAMG

-144 SKEVAV
+144 SKEATV

-156 VFLVGARVQNTLK
+156 VLLVGARVQNTLK
-169 VLLDQEKEIATIAAL
+169 MLLDQEKEIATIAAL

-246 IEQIA
+246 VEQIA

-300 TSDLEPVKVAVDVVD
+300 TSDLEPIKVAVDVVD

-320 KGEQKGEQKAL
+320 KVL

-357 VLVEVQAG
+357 VLVEIQAG

-388 ESVLNVKADSEDGKR
+388 ESVLSMKVDSEDGKR

-458 LSMQKISVESQ
+458 LSIQKISVESP

-481 KANSAWQK
+481 KANAAWQK
-489 SFLEG
+489 SFLESA
-494 PTNQNLL
+494 TTQNLL
-501 KELEQTLEQ
+501 KELDQTLEQ

-516 TVSNQPPFVVDVLGK
+516 TASNQPPFVVDVLAK

-544 KVALSTLLENSEY
+544 KVALSTLLENSDF

-571 ANNVASSGIT
+571 ANNVASPGIA

-619 VSTEQLVV
+619 VSAEQLVV

-642 LPPATQD
+642 VPPAAQD

-654 DLQGQIKVLEQ
+654 DLQAQIKVLEQ

>member
-1 MTAQTNRTSKSR
+1 MTAQTNLTSKSR

-43 ESNYRANLGE
+43 ESNYRAKLGE

-67 KNEPRATEPR
+67 KNEPRTTEPR
-77 AQVKVDSEPRVS
+77 AQVKVDSEPKVS
-89 PEARA
+89 PEAKA
-94 AEAQKVLQAMG
+94 ADAQKVLQAMG

-144 SKEVAV
+144 SKEATV

-156 VFLVGARVQNTLK
+156 VLLVGARVQNTLK
-169 VLLDQEKEIATIAAL
+169 MLLDQEKEIATIAAL

-246 IEQIA
+246 VEQIA

-300 TSDLEPVKVAVDVVD
+300 TSDLEPIKVAVDVVD

-320 KGEQKGEQKAL
+320 KVL

-357 VLVEVQAG
+357 VLVEIQAG

-388 ESVLNVKADSEDGKR
+388 ESVLSMKVDSEDGKR

-458 LSMQKISVESQ
+458 LSIQKISVESP

-494 PTNQNLL
+494 ATNQNLL

-516 TVSNQPPFVVDVLGK
+516 TISNQPPFVVDVLAK

-544 KVALSTLLENSEY
+544 KVALSTLLENSDF

-571 ANNVASSGIT
+571 ANNVASPGIA

-619 VSTEQLVV
+619 VSAEQLVV

-642 LPPATQD
+642 VPPAAQD

-654 DLQGQIKVLEQ
+654 DLQAQIKVLEQ